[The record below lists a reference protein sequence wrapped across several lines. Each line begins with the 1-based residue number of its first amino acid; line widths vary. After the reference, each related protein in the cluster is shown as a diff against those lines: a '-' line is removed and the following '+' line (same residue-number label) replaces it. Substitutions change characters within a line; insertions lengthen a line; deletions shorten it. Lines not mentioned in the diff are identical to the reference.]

1 MIQQIIL
8 DGVYLPQRSNGN
20 YACWEDLLSV
30 EVPMISGRVVREIR
44 GRVWR
49 ARCTY
54 DVLSDE
60 TYQAALAV
68 LRSGKAFPASV
79 LPDNGAEMISS
90 TFLVESLTPAT
101 FGFRDGN
108 RAIWRGLS
116 FRIREVDP
124 HA

>member
-1 MIQQIIL
+1 MMQQIIL

-20 YACWEDLLSV
+20 YACWEDLLGV
-30 EVPMISGRVVREIR
+30 EVTMISGRVVRELR
-44 GRVWR
+44 GKVWR

-54 DVLSDE
+54 DVLDDA
-60 TYQAALAV
+60 TYKAVLAV

-79 LPDNGAEMISS
+79 LPDNGGEMVSS
-90 TFLVESLTPAT
+90 TFMVERMTPAA
-101 FGFRDGN
+101 FGFSTGG

-116 FRIREVDP
+116 FQIREVEP